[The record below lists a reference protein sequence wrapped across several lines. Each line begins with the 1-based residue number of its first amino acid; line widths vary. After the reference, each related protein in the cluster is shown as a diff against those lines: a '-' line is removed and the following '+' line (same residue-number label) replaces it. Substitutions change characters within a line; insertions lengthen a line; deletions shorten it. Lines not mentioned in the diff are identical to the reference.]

1 MMKHRFFMLSVGF
14 LVAVAGMAS
23 HAEENPFKN
32 ISGDKEES
40 GLAVKQEAPRAKPK
54 PENMGP
60 KVNGKICRR
69 AVTHVPRD
77 DVAYQAGV
85 DAYGNPVTPADLP
98 GSNFDL
104 DIPDEVSFDLSFN
117 PLKYAGN
124 SNLEDTFS
132 DASMS
137 MGTIKYSISSGRL
150 TYNGKPM
157 NDDQH
162 AAIAAAC
169 REYAKKNKY

>member
-1 MMKHRFFMLSVGF
+1 M
-14 LVAVAGMAS
+14 
-23 HAEENPFKN
+23 
-32 ISGDKEES
+32 
-40 GLAVKQEAPRAKPK
+40 AVKQEAPRAKPK
-54 PENMGP
+54 PDNMGP

-69 AVTHVPRD
+69 AVNHVPRD
-77 DVAYQAGV
+77 DVTYQAGV

-98 GSNFDL
+98 GSNFAL

-124 SNLEDTFS
+124 SNLENTFS

-150 TYNGKPM
+150 TYNGKPL